1 MTGFSVDGV
10 LGALRAQPAKS
21 PGGGRAIMLIGAQ
34 RGQGVTTA
42 ARAVAEAASSAT
54 VYAIDLDLQRNA
66 LAASFG
72 AELGPRMGS
81 ALAGVSFYAPVDAQK
96 RLLRN
101 APESY
106 FYHRAGRS
114 RVFVGKFDQSAMPA
128 GCRVWISDRS
138 DYWDAVRAGGATMV
152 VDAPALDRSQ
162 AGLRV
167 ARHMDGVVMLVGS
180 EPGAAPAAMAAKASL
195 IAAGANVIGL
205 IYAGA
210 SAPVMAIDR
219 MTRKS
224 A

>member
-1 MTGFSVDGV
+1 MSGFSVDGV
-10 LGALRAQPAKS
+10 LDALRVQPAKS
-21 PGGGRAIMLIGAQ
+21 AGGGRAIMLIGAQ

-42 ARAVAEAASSAT
+42 AHAVAATAGAAT
-54 VYAIDLDLQRNA
+54 VYAIDLDLKRNA
-66 LAASFG
+66 LAQSFG
-72 AELGPRMGS
+72 DLGPRIGS
-81 ALAGVSFYAPVDAQK
+81 ALAGVNFYAPVDAQK
-96 RLLRN
+96 RLVRH
-101 APESY
+101 ASPSY
-106 FYHRAGRS
+106 FYHRVGRS
-114 RVFVGKFDQSAMPA
+114 RVFVGSFDESALPA

-167 ARHMDGVVMLVGS
+167 ARHMDGVVLIVGS

-195 IAAGANVIGL
+195 LAAGANLMGL

-210 SAPVMAIDR
+210 SAPVMAIER
-219 MTRKS
+219 LLRQS